1 MALKWINE
9 RVTCSEL
16 DENFSASAEA
26 IGSPVT
32 KSPSQEIGMQPSPSA
47 TNDWSLSGRFAFAS
61 WTNCTK
67 KNYFAEMENIYL
79 KRRINWVLQYPSVN
93 WTPYNNSLNVKYCLW
108 SWKPRYPVCY
118 TEGGSWQA
126 SSLQSCWP
134 QLGSQIVESKPCAV
148 VNYYRNKERKVTNS
162 GVGGL

>member
-1 MALKWINE
+1 MKTFRPQLKQSDHLSQKPQSGNWN
-9 RVTCSEL
+9 
-16 DENFSASAEA
+16 A
-26 IGSPVT
+26 T
-32 KSPSQEIGMQPSPSA
+32 KSECNKRLKPPRK
-47 TNDWSLSGRFAFAS
+47 LSGRFAFAS
-61 WTNCTK
+61 WTNCAK
-67 KNYFAEMENIYL
+67 KNYFAEMDNIYL

-93 WTPYNNSLNVKYCLW
+93 WTHYNNSLNVKYCLW